1 MKEVSFSTAMKS
13 KYPEWIVLIAT
24 VDEDG
29 KPDVMPAGWAMIAS
43 HNPPLFAIAVGHGR
57 YTHELIQAQKEFV
70 IAFPGPGLEEAISY
84 TGSCSGRDVADK
96 FERSG
101 LKPLS
106 AKHVRP
112 PLLAGC
118 NVNLECTLEAE
129 TEAGDHTIFLG
140 RVVAAYAD
148 EGVPARLL
156 NFDGTFAVAVTEREQ
171 QSG

>member
-1 MKEVSFSTAMKS
+1 MKEVLFSTAMQY

-24 VDEDG
+24 VDKDG

-70 IAFPGPGLEEAISY
+70 IAFPGPGLEDAIAY

-101 LKPLS
+101 LKSVS
-106 AKHVRP
+106 AKHVKA

-118 NVNLECTLEAE
+118 NVNLECTLEME
-129 TEAGDHTIFLG
+129 MEAGDHTVFLG
-140 RVVAAYAD
+140 RVVTAHAD
-148 EGVPARLL
+148 EDVPARLV
-156 NFDGTFAVAVTEREQ
+156 NFGGTFAVAVAE
-171 QSG
+171 

>member
-1 MKEVSFSTAMKS
+1 MKKVSFSTAMQR
-13 KYPEWIVLIAT
+13 KYPEWVALIAT
-24 VDEDG
+24 VDEGG

-43 HNPPLFAIAVGHGR
+43 HNPPLFAIAVNHEN

-70 IAFPGPGLEEAISY
+70 IAFPGPGLEDAISY

-106 AKHVRP
+106 AKRVRP

-129 TEAGDHTIFLG
+129 MEAGDHTVFLG
-140 RVVAAYAD
+140 RVVVAHAD
-148 EGVPARLL
+148 EDVPARLL
-156 NFDGTFAVAVTEREQ
+156 NFNGTFAVAVAEGEHQ
-171 QSG
+171 LG